1 MQWTVAALYK
11 FLDLPHFAEL
21 QADLQTYCE
30 SRKICGILLLAPEG
44 INGTVAGPNDSIQSL
59 LIHLQDELELGPI
72 EAKFSATQD
81 LKPFRKMKVR
91 LKREIVH
98 LGRPDLNPLTNEVGT
113 YVAPQ
118 DWNALISDPEVRVID
133 TRNDF
138 ECNVGTFAGAENPKT
153 ESFADFPE
161 YVAEHLDP
169 AKDRKVAMFCTGGIR
184 CEKATAYLKEQ
195 GFEEVYHLKGGILQY
210 LEDIPEDQSLWQ
222 GECFVFDDRITVD
235 HQLRPGKSDCCRGCW
250 NPLLPDDRDH
260 PDYEEGVSCPRCRPQ
275 KNPQQIASARERER
289 QRKLAEAREQK
300 RSAVRPS
307 A

>member
-98 LGRPDLNPLTNEVGT
+98 LGRPDLNPLTYEVGT

-118 DWNALISDPEVRVID
+118 DW
-133 TRNDF
+133 
-138 ECNVGTFAGAENPKT
+138 NVGTFAGAENPKT

-222 GECFVFDDRITVD
+222 GECFVFDERITVD
-235 HQLRPGKSDCCRGCW
+235 HQLRPGKSD
-250 NPLLPDDRDH
+250 
-260 PDYEEGVSCPRCRPQ
+260 
-275 KNPQQIASARERER
+275 
-289 QRKLAEAREQK
+289 
-300 RSAVRPS
+300 
-307 A
+307 